1 MHFPKERERERQK
14 ENAVWSKDL
23 QEIPRKLRWDKRNRG
38 YYSRETKSNHQ
49 KVRVSM
55 TPLYQIRV
63 SNRIFVKLNQIQF
76 TSTLASLTIN
86 LFMIWALGILFI
98 PNERNRTVYRRA
110 CFFIWNFL
118 GYTAGF
124 YPLYND
130 IYLHISSQ
138 SVGCKA
144 LLLPVSTVQNPR
156 LDYACSLVL
165 HGHDKQDDAMGFYLY
180 DRKETVENKSD
191 QVIFLMSFTRNLSF
205 LPRRSAV
212 SSAVTW

>member
-1 MHFPKERERERQK
+1 ML
-14 ENAVWSKDL
+14 SDL
-23 QEIPRKLRWDKRNRG
+23 KIFKKFLESCDET
-38 YYSRETKSNHQ
+38 RETEDITLVKL
-49 KVRVSM
+49 KAIIKKFAWVW
-55 TPLYQIRV
+55 PLIYQIRV
-63 SNRIFVKLNQIQF
+63 SYRIFVKLNQIQF
-76 TSTLASLTIN
+76 TCTLASLTIN
-86 LFMIWALGILFI
+86 LFMIWALGILFV

-130 IYLHISSQ
+130 MYLHISSQ

>member
-1 MHFPKERERERQK
+1 MYFGLVNYKPFYDLGTGYFVRTKRKE
-14 ENAVWSKDL
+14 
-23 QEIPRKLRWDKRNRG
+23 
-38 YYSRETKSNHQ
+38 SNSLSESVFFHL
-49 KVRVSM
+49 KFFG
-55 TPLYQIRV
+55 IHC
-63 SNRIFVKLNQIQF
+63 RI
-76 TSTLASLTIN
+76 
-86 LFMIWALGILFI
+86 
-98 PNERNRTVYRRA
+98 
-110 CFFIWNFL
+110 
-118 GYTAGF
+118 

-212 SSAVTW
+212 SSAVT